1 MNMQELVR
9 LTRSYRRFHETH
21 EISRETLEQLV
32 DLARLGAS
40 GRNLQPL
47 KYAVCNDRER
57 NAQLFPE
64 MAWAGYLKEWP
75 GPVAGERPSAYIF
88 VLGDQDLTRDFGVDP
103 GIACQNI
110 LLGATSL
117 GLGGCII
124 GSLRRDRLKELLGL
138 PDHLE
143 LLLVIALGKPKEEI
157 RIEPMAADGDVRY
170 WRDEAG
176 VHHVP
181 KRSLAEIL
189 LTWTSGCP
197 GPGSAP

>member
-9 LTRSYRRFHETH
+9 LTRSYRRFHEDH
-21 EISRETLEQLV
+21 EVGRDVLEQLV

-47 KYAVCNDRER
+47 KYAVCSDRER
-57 NAQLFPE
+57 NALLFPE
-64 MAWAGYLKEWP
+64 LTWAGYLKEWP
-75 GPVAGERPSAYIF
+75 GPVPGERPSAYIF
-88 VLGDQDLTRDFGVDP
+88 VLGDQTLTKDYGVDP

-138 PDHLE
+138 PGHLE
-143 LLLVIALGKPKEEI
+143 ILLGIALGKPREEV

-181 KRSLAEIL
+181 KRALAEIL
-189 LTWTSGCP
+189 VPFT
-197 GPGSAP
+197 

>member
-9 LTRSYRRFHETH
+9 LTRSYRRFHEDH
-21 EISRETLEQLV
+21 EVGRDVLEQLV

-47 KYAVCNDRER
+47 KYAVCSDRER
-57 NAQLFPE
+57 NALLFPE
-64 MAWAGYLKEWP
+64 LTWAGYLKEWP

-88 VLGDQDLTRDFGVDP
+88 VLGDPSLTREYGVDP

-138 PDHLE
+138 PGHLE
-143 LLLVIALGKPKEEI
+143 LLLAIALGKPKEEV

-170 WRDEAG
+170 WRDAAG

-189 LTWTSGCP
+189 VPLT
-197 GPGSAP
+197 